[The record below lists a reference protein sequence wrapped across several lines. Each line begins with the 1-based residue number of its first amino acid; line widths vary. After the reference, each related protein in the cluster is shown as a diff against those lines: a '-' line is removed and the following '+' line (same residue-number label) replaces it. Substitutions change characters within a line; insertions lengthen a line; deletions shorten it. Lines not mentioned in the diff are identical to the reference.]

1 MRRIVLSGVEHP
13 HETNEQLVMEYFKRI
28 SLNDIDGLLKLF
40 SNNATIFQPFSKS
53 AIVGKSQIEPFLKTV
68 LMANNGMQTE
78 VRIERNRG
86 DNTQLTVFVTFLK
99 SAILKGKFTFKVV
112 NTKNSHLVG
121 RIKSLKIEFVD

>member
-1 MRRIVLSGVEHP
+1 MRRIVLSGIEHP

-40 SNNATIFQPFSKS
+40 SNDATIFQPFSKS
-53 AIVGKSQIEPFLKTV
+53 DIVGKSQIEPFLRTV
-68 LMANNGMQTE
+68 LMANNGMQRE
-78 VRIERNRG
+78 VRIERNHG